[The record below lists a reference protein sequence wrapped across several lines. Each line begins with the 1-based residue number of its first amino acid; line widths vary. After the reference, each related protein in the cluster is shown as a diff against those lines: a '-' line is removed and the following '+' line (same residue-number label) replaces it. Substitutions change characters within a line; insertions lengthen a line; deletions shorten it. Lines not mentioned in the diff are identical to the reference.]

1 MSSIKRP
8 LQRTRTN
15 NEEKVQ
21 ALMASIEADGL
32 KEPIDVLDVDG
43 KYYGFSGAPCLYCA
57 KSKRTCHAPTSIDHI
72 TSP

>member
-32 KEPIDVLDVDG
+32 KEPIDVLEVDG
-43 KYYGFSGAPCLYCA
+43 KYYGFSGATCLKMCENPL
-57 KSKRTCHAPTSIDHI
+57 TTS
-72 TSP
+72 